1 MRPAVDAAKRFK
13 ERKSKMTTNSGRRIR
28 YGMIGGGEG
37 AFIGAIH
44 RMAAALDGEYE
55 LVCGAFSSDAA
66 RNLRSA
72 ESLHVESARAYPTL
86 EAMLTAE
93 AALPED
99 QRMEVLAI
107 VTPNHLHAP
116 AAIAALDAGFHVFSE
131 KPMAL
136 DLGEA
141 LAIEAAVERSGKLYG
156 LAFTYSGYP
165 LVAEARARVARGD
178 FGKIRLVQAEYW
190 QGWLSQPIDRDGQK
204 QAEWRTDPA
213 RAGLGGCLGD
223 IGTHAFQL
231 AEHVSGLEVE
241 SVSADLTVHVPGRR
255 LDDDVAALLRFKGGA
270 RGVLKT
276 TQVAAGEENG
286 LRLRVYGEK
295 GGLEWSQME
304 PNTLILRWLD
314 RPAEIVRA
322 GGPGLDPLATARLRT
337 PSGHPEGYIE
347 AFANLYRSF
356 GRAVRTG
363 TADWFPGITDGLRT
377 MTFVESAI
385 ENSAGEAKWTSLNR
399 VLEDRRAVEAGQ
411 A

>member
-1 MRPAVDAAKRFK
+1 
-13 ERKSKMTTNSGRRIR
+13 MTTKAQPRVR
-28 YGMIGGGEG
+28 YGMVGGGEG
-37 AFIGAIH
+37 AFIGAVH

-66 RNLRSA
+66 RNNRSA
-72 ESLHVESARAYPTL
+72 ETLRLDPARAYATL
-86 EAMLTAE
+86 EAMLAAE

-99 QRMEVLAI
+99 ERMQVLAI
-107 VTPNHLHAP
+107 VTPNHFHAP

-136 DLGEA
+136 DLAEA
-141 LAIEAAVERSGKLYG
+141 LAIEAAIARSGKLYG

-165 LVAEARARVARGD
+165 LVEEARARVARGD
-178 FGKIRLVQAEYW
+178 FGAVRLVQTEYW
-190 QGWLSQPIDRDGQK
+190 QGWLSKAIDRDGQK

-231 AEHVSGLEVE
+231 AEHVSGLAVE
-241 SVSADLTVHVPGRR
+241 SLSADLAIHVPGRR
-255 LDDDVAALLRFKGGA
+255 LDDDVAALLRFEGGA

-286 LRLRVYGEK
+286 LRLRVYGEE

-314 RPAEIVRA
+314 RPAEIVRTA
-322 GGPGLDPLATARLRT
+322 GPGLDALTTARIRT

-356 GRAVRTG
+356 GQAVRTG
-363 TADWFPGITDGLRT
+363 TAPPPPGAAGWFPGITDGLRT
-377 MTFVESAI
+377 MTFVEAMI
-385 ENSAGEAKWTSLNR
+385 ENSGGDAKWTSLNK
-399 VLEDRRAVEAGQ
+399 VLEGRRATGSA
-411 A
+411 

>member
-1 MRPAVDAAKRFK
+1 
-13 ERKSKMTTNSGRRIR
+13 MTTSTQPRIR
-28 YGMIGGGEG
+28 YGMVGGGEG
-37 AFIGAIH
+37 AFIGAVH
-44 RMAAALDGEYE
+44 RMAAALDGDYE

-66 RNLRSA
+66 RNGRSA
-72 ESLHVESARAYPTL
+72 AALGLDSARAYSTL
-86 EAMLTAE
+86 EAMLAAE
-93 AALPED
+93 ATLPAD
-99 QRMEVLAI
+99 RRMEVLAI

-131 KPMAL
+131 KPMAINL
-136 DLGEA
+136 TEA
-141 LAIEAAVERSGKLYG
+141 LAIEAAVARGGKLYG

-165 LVAEARARVARGD
+165 LVEEARARVARGD
-178 FGKIRLVQAEYW
+178 FGAIRLVQAEYW
-190 QGWLSQPIDRDGQK
+190 QGWLSRAIDRDGQK

-231 AEHVSGLEVE
+231 AEHVSGLVVE
-241 SVSADLTVHVPGRR
+241 SLSADLTIHVPGRR
-255 LDDDVAALLRFKGGA
+255 LDDDVAALLRFEGGA
-270 RGVLKT
+270 RGVLKA

-322 GGPGLDPLATARLRT
+322 GGPGLDPLTTARLRT
-337 PSGHPEGYIE
+337 PSGHPEGYVE

-356 GRAVRTG
+356 GRALRAGSAPPPPGAV
-363 TADWFPGITDGLRT
+363 DWFPGISDGLRT
-377 MTFVESAI
+377 MTFVEAMI
-385 ENSAGEAKWTSLNR
+385 DNSAGAEKWTSL
-399 VLEDRRAVEAGQ
+399 DRILNQRMESHPAKS
-411 A
+411 

>member
-1 MRPAVDAAKRFK
+1 
-13 ERKSKMTTNSGRRIR
+13 MTTYARQKIR

-37 AFIGAIH
+37 AFIGAVH
-44 RMAAALDGEYE
+44 RMAAALDGDYE
-55 LVCGAFSSDAA
+55 LVCGAFSSGAD
-66 RNLRSA
+66 RNRRSGEA
-72 ESLHVESARAYPTL
+72 LGIAPSRTYDTL
-86 EAMLTAE
+86 EDMLAGE
-93 AALPED
+93 AALPEGE
-99 QRMEVLAI
+99 RMEALAI

-131 KPMAL
+131 KPMAM

-141 LAIEAAVERSGKLYG
+141 LTIEEAVARSGKLYG
-156 LAFTYSGYP
+156 LTFTYSGYP
-165 LVAEARARVARGD
+165 LVEEARARVARGD
-178 FGKIRLVQAEYW
+178 FGEIRLVQTEYW

-223 IGTHAFQL
+223 IGTHAFHL
-231 AEHVSGLEVE
+231 AEHVSGLSVE
-241 SVSADLTVHVPGRR
+241 AVSADLTIHVPGRR
-255 LDDDVAALLRFKGGA
+255 LDDDVAALLRFEGGA
-270 RGVLKT
+270 RGVLKA

-314 RPAEIVRA
+314 RPAEILRA
-322 GGPGLDPLATARLRT
+322 AAPGLGPLTTARLRT

-356 GRAVRTG
+356 GRTLRAGG
-363 TADWFPGITDGLRT
+363 TAQPPGVEDWFPGITDGMRT
-377 MTFVESAI
+377 MTFVEAMI
-385 ENSAGEAKWTSLNR
+385 ENSAGDAKWTSLAE
-399 VLEDRRAVEAGQ
+399 VLRKRRAAS
-411 A
+411 

>member
-1 MRPAVDAAKRFK
+1 MT
-13 ERKSKMTTNSGRRIR
+13 MTTKTQPRIR
-28 YGMIGGGEG
+28 YGMVGGGEG
-37 AFIGAIH
+37 AFIGAVH

-55 LVCGAFSSDAA
+55 LVCGAFSSDAD
-66 RNLRSA
+66 RNRRSA
-72 ESLHVESARAYPTL
+72 AGLGLDSARAYATL
-86 EAMLTAE
+86 EAMLAAE
-93 AALPED
+93 KALPEAE
-99 QRMEVLAI
+99 RMEVLAI

-136 DLGEA
+136 DLAEA
-141 LAIEAAVERSGKLYG
+141 LAIEAAVARSGKLYG

-165 LVAEARARVARGD
+165 LVEEARARVARGE
-178 FGKIRLVQAEYW
+178 FGAIRLVQAEYW

-231 AEHVSGLEVE
+231 AEHVSGLAVE
-241 SVSADLTVHVPGRR
+241 SLSADLTIHVPGRR
-255 LDDDVAALLRFKGGA
+255 LDDDVAALLRFEGGA
-270 RGVLKT
+270 RGMLKA

-304 PNTLILRWLD
+304 PNTLVLRWLD
-314 RPAEIVRA
+314 RPAETVRA
-322 GGPGLDPLATARLRT
+322 AGPGLDPLTQMRLRT

-356 GRAVRTG
+356 GNAVRAG
-363 TADWFPGITDGLRT
+363 ASPPPPGAADWFPGINDGLRT
-377 MTFVESAI
+377 MTFVETMI
-385 ENSAGEAKWTSLNR
+385 ENSAGDTKWTALSE
-399 VLEDRRAVEAGQ
+399 VLDKRRRAGAN
-411 A
+411 